1 MVPIINI
8 FHNHCEVAKIL
19 KQVTETISPNIISSL
34 QYEIVSILQEK
45 IGSAKVKSE
54 FLDALL
60 SLVLC
65 LEERI

>member
-1 MVPIINI
+1 
-8 FHNHCEVAKIL
+8 VAKIL